1 MININSITFSIQ
13 GIPLLKDA
21 SAFIPKGH
29 KIGIVGRNGSGKT
42 SLFRLLKNEWQI
54 DDGAIELP
62 SNYKIGSVDQE
73 APSSNISLIETV
85 LSHDKERATL
95 LKESLQKLEPDRI
108 AEIQI
113 RLNDIDAFSAEAR
126 ASKILS
132 GLGFN
137 EFDQKRN
144 CSEFSGGWRMRI
156 ALGSVLFSHPDIL
169 LLDEPTNYLD
179 LEGTVWLESF
189 LTKYPATVLIISHDR
204 DLLNNSVNGILH
216 LNNLK
221 LTYYRGNFDQFEKEL
236 SNKIQLQQTMIK
248 KQDAEKKHIKNFVD
262 RFRYKASK
270 ARQAQS
276 RLKKLEKMEKV
287 TNLSVNPVLPFNF
300 PNPKELP
307 SPLIT
312 IEKGAIGYNKKVI
325 LSNINIFVG
334 NDDRI
339 ALLGVNG
346 QGKSSLS
353 KVLAGRLDL
362 IKGKLIKSRNLKIG
376 YFSQHQLDE
385 LTPDLNSIEHL
396 VRLKPDQTITQIRS
410 ELGSFGIGE
419 DIAENPV
426 ETLSGGQKA
435 RLLLSLATIDNPHLI
450 ILDEPTNHLDIETR
464 AVLAHALNK
473 FQGAIILVSHDVFL
487 IEMIADRLLLLQD
500 GVVLNFEEDIRD
512 YIKSLLSKDVKIN
525 KKGKIKKKAKEKKN
539 TNKFSRSKLYS
550 QIKNCEKTILKLETE
565 KEQIEIKMT
574 KPDFY
579 LARNTQMIKE
589 LSDELRNINNDLE
602 KQEALWFDL
611 QSKL

>member
-1 MININSITFSIQ
+1 MININSLTFSIQ

-29 KIGIVGRNGSGKT
+29 KIGIVGRNGTGKT

-204 DLLNNSVNGILH
+204 DLLNNSVDGILH

-396 VRLKPDQTITQIRS
+396 VRLKRDQTITQIRS

-525 KKGKIKKKAKEKKN
+525 KKGKIKKKATEKKN

-550 QIKNCEKTILKLETE
+550 QINNCEKIILKLETE

>member
-1 MININSITFSIQ
+1 MININSLTFSIQ

-29 KIGIVGRNGSGKT
+29 KIGIVGRNGTGKT

-204 DLLNNSVNGILH
+204 DLLNNSVDGILH

-396 VRLKPDQTITQIRS
+396 VRLKRDQTITQIRS

-525 KKGKIKKKAKEKKN
+525 KKGKIKKKATKKKN

-550 QIKNCEKTILKLETE
+550 QINNCEKIILKLETE

>member
-204 DLLNNSVNGILH
+204 DLLNNSVDGILH

-550 QIKNCEKTILKLETE
+550 QINNCEKIILKLETE